1 MCPPGNAVSV
11 VIVARGFRAGSEEE
25 ELDCSFAVID
35 PIIHENSRVWRIIS
49 QAGEEQLN
57 VRETEDSEGI
67 LSIDVLTEFLFGRF
81 DAEDLAGME
90 GVVMTEHLTE
100 ELQKIKKLTKI
111 FLNEVV

>member
-1 MCPPGNAVSV
+1 M
-11 VIVARGFRAGSEEE
+11 RDHEEE

-35 PIIHENSRVWRIIS
+35 SIIHENSRVWRITS

-67 LSIDVLTEFLFGRF
+67 LPVDVLTEFLFGRV
-81 DAEDLAGME
+81 DAVELSGME